1 MVGISCSSTSPTSG
15 QKDWHFICR
24 HTQGTI
30 MGSLAQQFTNVVV
43 VCEHIEQGVKSS
55 RISAP
60 IENRGFEWKE
70 VNHIE
75 DGYKGRKN
83 LSQNY
88 HTSSQIADIKKP
100 EPQNFQAKSL
110 LNLLNQFLVIF
121 QAFWHPLLTVIIF
134 FSLNIYIFF
143 LIFGREKMNLGKN
156 PKRVMTL

>member
-1 MVGISCSSTSPTSG
+1 
-15 QKDWHFICR
+15 
-24 HTQGTI
+24 
-30 MGSLAQQFTNVVV
+30 MGSLAQQFTNAVV
-43 VCEHIEQGVKSS
+43 VCEHIEQGVKSG

-100 EPQNFQAKSL
+100 EPQNFQAKSQIRNYQRVQEQLPPLPLPLNEMYQKL
-110 LNLLNQFLVIF
+110 LSIRHIALEPLAPLQPLTLAGISQSSLANTMLVLPDMTFIF
-121 QAFWHPLLTVIIF
+121 ATPL
-134 FSLNIYIFF
+134 
-143 LIFGREKMNLGKN
+143 RENFCN
-156 PKRVMTL
+156 